1 MLTSSTPEFILPP
14 ALQENTAKIGIV
26 LGSGLGPFVDSCT
39 ENGSVAFSEVAGLPV
54 STVPGHSGRFVT
66 AELGGLP
73 LLIAQGRVH
82 LYEGLSASQI
92 TAGIRVMAQAGVET
106 IILTNAAG
114 SLNPGF
120 SPGEWMMLSDH
131 LNLTGTSPLVGAPN
145 FVDISAAYD
154 PEIREVFRETATT
167 LSQTLHEG
175 VYASTLGPQYE
186 TPAEIRMF
194 RTLGADAIGMSTV
207 LETIQARA
215 LGLKVAAFSC
225 LTNWGAGLQPGT
237 LDHSEVTATGKNAA
251 GDFVQLLR
259 AALPKLAG

>member
-1 MLTSSTPEFILPP
+1 MLTPSAAEFVLPTL
-14 ALQENTAKIGIV
+14 LQDNAAKIGIV
-26 LGSGLGPFVDSCT
+26 LGSGLGPFVDSCKET
-39 ENGSVAFSEVAGLPV
+39 GSVPFSDIANLPV

-82 LYEGLSASQI
+82 LYEGLSARQI
-92 TAGIRVMAQAGVET
+92 TSGVRVMAQAGVKT

-114 SLNPGF
+114 SLNPRF
-120 SPGEWMMLSDH
+120 LPGEWMMLSDH

-145 FVDISAAYD
+145 FVDVSAAYS
-154 PEIREVFRETATT
+154 PEIRTIFRDTARS
-167 LSQTLHEG
+167 LSQPLHEG

-207 LETIQARA
+207 LETIEARA

-237 LDHSEVTATGKNAA
+237 LNHSEVTGTGKSAA
-251 GDFVQLLR
+251 GDFVRLLR
-259 AALPKLAG
+259 AVLPKL